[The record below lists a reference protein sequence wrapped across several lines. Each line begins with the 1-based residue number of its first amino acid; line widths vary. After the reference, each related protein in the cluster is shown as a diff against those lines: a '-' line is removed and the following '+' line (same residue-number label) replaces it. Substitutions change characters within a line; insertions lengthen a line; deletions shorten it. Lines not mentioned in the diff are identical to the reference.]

1 MEAFSQVILDS
12 ERLKNLDPWEVDVE
26 QELTR
31 LLQLLGERINLFI
44 CGVAAEN
51 SAFVHWKKVDEIMI
65 LRERME
71 RARARVPEDS
81 VEEIGELPS
90 LQILW
95 TGGTRLIDLSGIL
108 TSLVDFID
116 AIEKRKM
123 EAAIAPEPP
132 PILQEDFIRRLHI
145 LSMEVYAVI
154 QRLFEH
160 YGEEISFNNLIK
172 KAPGLTAVEIFILIL
187 FLYMENLI
195 NLNPLEKE
203 EEVVDIII
211 LPAEG

>member
-1 MEAFSQVILDS
+1 
-12 ERLKNLDPWEVDVE
+12 
-26 QELTR
+26 
-31 LLQLLGERINLFI
+31 
-44 CGVAAEN
+44 
-51 SAFVHWKKVDEIMI
+51 MI
-65 LRERME
+65 LRERRE
-71 RARARVPEDS
+71 TARARVSEDS

-95 TGGTRLIDLSGIL
+95 TSGTRLIDLSGIL
-108 TSLVDFID
+108 TSLADFID

-123 EAAIAPEPP
+123 EATIAPEPP

-145 LSMEVYAVI
+145 LSMEVYAII

-211 LPAEG
+211 VPTED